1 MEITIYRSNIYK
13 IFPYKIFFIYQKFL
27 SFGWLITIMSN
38 NITLVRALIVITTL
52 GLACYEKQYKEN
64 SVGNDSS

>member
-1 MEITIYRSNIYK
+1 MN
-13 IFPYKIFFIYQKFL
+13 
-27 SFGWLITIMSN
+27 N